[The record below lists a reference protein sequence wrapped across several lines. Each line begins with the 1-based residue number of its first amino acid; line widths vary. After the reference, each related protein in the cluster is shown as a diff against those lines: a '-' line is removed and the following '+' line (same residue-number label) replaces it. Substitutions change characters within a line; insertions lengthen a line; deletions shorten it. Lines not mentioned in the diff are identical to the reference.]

1 MGGTAAAGMAFRVLM
16 VGKGL
21 RALAARGLFD
31 GESLVPVGPAEVEFP
46 GALVAVQRHFPDVV
60 LVDLTG
66 IEALE
71 AIDDI
76 MVGRPV
82 PVLALHP
89 GALSGQDAFQ
99 AMALGAL
106 DVAERPALPGADFWA
121 HIARKLV
128 LLAQVKAVR
137 QTRSATRAPREEPAP
152 PPFPLVA
159 IAASLGGPK
168 AVAQVLRKIPR
179 DFPAPIA
186 YCQHISEGFTEGL
199 AHWLTMETALGVT
212 EAEHGMV
219 MVPGTVYIAPS
230 GSHLLVRPEGRLEL
244 DSGPALRGFRPSC
257 DMLLTSAAEAFG
269 ASCVGVILTGMGRD
283 GARGMKEIRERGG
296 RTIAQ
301 DEGTSAVWGMP
312 REAVL
317 LGAAQEVLPLERI
330 GPTLVQWVEAC

>member
-31 GESLVPVGPAEVEFP
+31 GESLVPVGPAEIDFP

-66 IEALE
+66 IESLE
-71 AIDDI
+71 AIDDV

-106 DVAERPALPGADFWA
+106 DVVERPAIPGADFWA

-137 QTRSATRAPREEPAP
+137 QTRSVTRAPKEELPP

-269 ASCVGVILTGMGRD
+269 PSCVGVILTGMGRD

-330 GPTLVQWVEAC
+330 GPTLVRWVEAC